1 MATNK
6 HAIIRYRVIDQCL
19 RKLDG
24 TWNWKSLAEACS
36 QEIQKSTGSKTTLSE
51 RTIKGDIQAMRIDD
65 RLGYFA
71 PIEYD
76 RKEKS
81 YYYSDRTYSITESP
95 LNKTDSQELK
105 QVIALL
111 RQFTGFKHLE
121 GIDNIIHKLELMVYE
136 SVTKSKQIVHLE
148 QAVSIPG
155 QEWLDNIYQAIK
167 EETALLI
174 TYQAFD
180 KPESSAVISPHLLKD
195 FKNRWYLIA
204 MNHSKNGMRTY
215 GLERIKS
222 IKKSLSP
229 FVRAKD
235 FDPNSYYEDI
245 IGITLEPNKKKSEI
259 IFEAYGYLIP
269 FLKTQG
275 IHHSQKEIENDKTK
289 TIFSINLVP
298 NNELENLFLSFGENI
313 QIIKPHS
320 FRQKMMKRL
329 NTSIENYN
337 G

>member
-36 QEIQKSTGSKTTLSE
+36 NEIQKSIGTKTTLSE
-51 RTIKGDIQAMRIDD
+51 RTIKGDIQAMRLDE

-105 QVIALL
+105 QVIGLL

-155 QEWLDNIYQAIK
+155 QKWLDEIYQAIK
-167 EETALLI
+167 EETALVI
-174 TYQAFD
+174 EYQAFD
-180 KPESSAVISPHLLKD
+180 KPVSNAVISPHLLKD

-204 MNHSKNGMRTY
+204 MNHAKKGMRTY

-222 IKKSLSP
+222 IKKSLHP

-235 FDPNSYYEDI
+235 FDPDSYYEDI
-245 IGITLEPNKKKSEI
+245 IGITLEPGKKKSQI

-275 IHHSQKEIENDKTK
+275 IHSSQIELEASQDKSR
-289 TIFSINLVP
+289 FSINLVP

-313 QIIKPHS
+313 QILKPTSLRKKLESRLKASIK
-320 FRQKMMKRL
+320 R
-329 NTSIENYN
+329 YD
-337 G
+337 

>member
-19 RKLDG
+19 RNIDG
-24 TWNWKSLAEACS
+24 TWNWKTLAEACS
-36 QEIQKSTGSKTTLSE
+36 KEIQKSTGDKKTLSE
-51 RTIKGDIQAMRIDD
+51 RTIKGDIQAMRLDD

-81 YYYSDRTYSITESP
+81 YYYSDRNYSITESP

-105 QVIALL
+105 QVISLL

-155 QEWLDNIYQAIK
+155 QEWLDQIYQAIK
-167 EETALLI
+167 EEQALNI
-174 TYQAFD
+174 EYQAFD
-180 KPESSAVISPHLLKD
+180 KPSSFAIISPHLLKD
-195 FKNRWYLIA
+195 FKNRWYLIGL
-204 MNHSKNGMRTY
+204 NHEKNGLRTY

-222 IKKSLSP
+222 IKKSIQS
-229 FVRAKD
+229 FKRAEH
-235 FDPNSYYEDI
+235 FDPDAYYQDI
-245 IGITLEPNKKKSEI
+245 IGITLEPGKKKSEI

-269 FLKTQG
+269 FLKTQA
-275 IHHSQKEIENDKTK
+275 IHQSQKEISTK
-289 TIFSINLVP
+289 PGTSTFSISLIP
-298 NNELENLFLSFGENI
+298 NNELENLILSFGENI
-313 QIIKPHS
+313 KILKPKNL
-320 FRQKMMKRL
+320 QTKIEKRIAKAQGL
-329 NTSIENYN
+329 YA
-337 G
+337 